1 MTSLYSFA
9 AAIILSSIMLTQ
21 DVVDASI
28 YQNIGIGICKPE
40 SGSYHYIL
48 KRDYE
53 VNSHNDCATACDQIH
68 VDEETRPHFRG
79 FSHIRT
85 SNLRIP
91 DHSCMCFYDA
101 GHLPGFDVLGENAE
115 EKWSR
120 DTRGSGQGE
129 VRDADGT
136 VGVGCYE
143 MVVEEAVVPNGDV
156 PEVILN
162 GYKDAN

>member
-53 VNSHNDCATACDQIH
+53 
-68 VDEETRPHFRG
+68 
-79 FSHIRT
+79 
-85 SNLRIP
+85 
-91 DHSCMCFYDA
+91 
-101 GHLPGFDVLGENAE
+101 
-115 EKWSR
+115 
-120 DTRGSGQGE
+120 GQH
-129 VRDADGT
+129 
-136 VGVGCYE
+136 C
-143 MVVEEAVVPNGDV
+143 
-156 PEVILN
+156 VILFMM
-162 GYKDAN
+162 YVCLTCSHFLF